1 MSTCHTYPKKTDAIK
16 GFCDEFPDFCP
27 VAGSVPSNV
36 EQSILLDNDANNDKN
51 DCDGGFDVDLAC
63 PTTCGK
69 SQTTV
74 SATYSVVAD
83 AFGGGEECPY
93 HDGFFMEMTCP
104 ATPACEV
111 PCQGTW
117 SGLTGNY
124 TCPTTCGYS
133 GGTLTQS
140 KTWTAGTA
148 PTGQTFVNC
157 PTTETQQKTCPATP
171 ACEVPCQGSWSGWS
185 GNYTC
190 PTACY
195 VAVGGLTLSSD
206 RPWEPSTLTR
216 SKTWI
221 TSPAPPGQTFV
232 NCPTIETQQK
242 TCPPRN
248 VCPPCEYTAWT
259 NVDGCTKTNKQR
271 QVRYRRAS
279 VGSTEGCTPET
290 PDTERYI
297 TGSCGLP
304 TPPTYRPQ
312 GCVII

>member
-1 MSTCHTYPKKTDAIK
+1 MSTCHTYPKKADAIK

-63 PTTCGK
+63 PTACGTP
-69 SQTTV
+69 QTTV
-74 SATYSVVAD
+74 SATYRVVAD

-93 HDGFFMEMTCP
+93 HDGFVMERTCP
-104 ATPACEV
+104 ARPTCEV
-111 PCQGTW
+111 
-117 SGLTGNY
+117 S
-124 TCPTTCGYS
+124 
-133 GGTLTQS
+133 
-140 KTWTAGTA
+140 
-148 PTGQTFVNC
+148 
-157 PTTETQQKTCPATP
+157 
-171 ACEVPCQGSWSGWS
+171 CQGSWSGWS
-185 GNYTC
+185 GNYEC